1 MKSVNM
7 KRYLIIVI
15 AALSAA
21 CAGSTKE
28 QGVVEK
34 NDAVEDYVTVA
45 ELPSIDAIRTRQQ
58 FSHRVITDQYIIL
71 ADNKNAYLAVFARR
85 CRELDDVEVTP
96 DYRHDAHT
104 IRARFD
110 TYRGCR
116 ISHLYDVTDAQAKE
130 LLDLGKKSDK

>member
-34 NDAVEDYVTVA
+34 NDAIEDYVIVA
-45 ELPSIDAIRTRQQ
+45 QLPSIDSIRTRQQ
-58 FSHRVITDQYIIL
+58 FHHQAITDKYIIL
-71 ADNKNAYLAVFARR
+71 ADNRNSYLAVFDRR

-96 DYRHDAHT
+96 DYRHDANR

-116 ISHLYDVTDAQAKE
+116 ISHLYDMTDGQAQE
-130 LLDLGKKSDK
+130 LLDLGKKLNK